1 MRIVVA
7 SDQAGYEL
15 KEAIRE
21 YLQDKGHEVHDV
33 GTCSKD
39 SVSYAEFSQRAADK
53 IVEGACER
61 GIVVCGTGIGVSMV
75 ANKNPGVRCA
85 LCTNAY
91 MAEMARR
98 HNDANVLALGG
109 RVLAVPYALTLVEIF
124 LEQSYDGGRHQ
135 IRLDQ
140 IAEHE
145 RSIFRD

>member
-1 MRIVVA
+1 MKIVVA

-15 KEAIRE
+15 KEAIRD
-21 YLQDKGHEVHDV
+21 YLEEKGHEVHDV
-33 GTCSKD
+33 GTYSEE

-53 IVEGACER
+53 IVDGSCER
-61 GIVVCGTGIGVSMV
+61 GFVICGTGIGVSMV

-109 RVLAVPYALTLVEIF
+109 RVLAVTYALTLVDIF
-124 LEQSYDGGRHQ
+124 MEQEYDGGRHQ

>member
-1 MRIVVA
+1 MKIVVA

-21 YLQDKGHEVHDV
+21 YLRDKGHEVHDV
-33 GTCSKD
+33 GTYSMD
-39 SVSYAEFSQRAADK
+39 SVSYAEFSQKAADK
-53 IVEGACER
+53 IVGGACER
-61 GIVVCGTGIGVSMV
+61 GIVICGTGIGVSLV

-98 HNDANVLALGG
+98 HNDANMLALGG

>member
-1 MRIVVA
+1 MKIVVA

-15 KEAIRE
+15 KEAIKD
-21 YLQDKGHEVHDV
+21 YLEKKGHEVHDV
-33 GTCSKD
+33 GTYSKEP
-39 SVSYAEFSQRAADK
+39 VSYAEFSQRAADK
-53 IVEGACER
+53 IVDGSCER
-61 GIVVCGTGIGVSMV
+61 GIVICGAGIGVSLM

-91 MAEMARR
+91 MAELARR
-98 HNDANVLALGG
+98 HTGANVSPVGG
-109 RVLAVPYALTLVEIF
+109 LVLAVTYALTLVDIF
-124 LEQSYDGGRHQ
+124 MEQEYDGGRHQ